1 MPPKTNL
8 RGILRKD
15 IRRNKITTAPL
26 EGHILAFPKP
36 VTEEANELDY
46 LFDEDITESKENN
59 PGSKPDSMSA
69 KPIVKE
75 MTMEQKRQEILQ
87 QFISKSNETRMFTR
101 KDTNTESLFLKGLKK
116 DLEELVT
123 REEQASREEK
133 SKLRLA
139 KSTLIRK
146 ITSVEAEEKGNRA
159 KQLKSNLDEFS
170 RCLPACTSGEEN
182 TTQAKAE
189 PIAKAFAGFEKTPSK
204 RNRENTDNDLDGEER
219 LRMGK
224 SYKRPAMEVTGHWG
238 MTVHDYFPDFE
249 GNGLDRDALTAE
261 EKLLNRRELAEL
273 GEALAKA
280 ERKKRLL
287 EK

>member
-8 RGILRKD
+8 RGFLRKD

-26 EGHILAFPKP
+26 KGRTLAFPKP

-46 LFDEDITESKENN
+46 PFDEDITESKENN
-59 PGSKPDSMSA
+59 PGSKPDSMSV

-75 MTMEQKRQEILQ
+75 MTMEQKP
-87 QFISKSNETRMFTR
+87 
-101 KDTNTESLFLKGLKK
+101 
-116 DLEELVT
+116 
-123 REEQASREEK
+123 
-133 SKLRLA
+133 
-139 KSTLIRK
+139 
-146 ITSVEAEEKGNRA
+146 
-159 KQLKSNLDEFS
+159 NLDEFS
-170 RCLPACTSGEEN
+170 RCLPACTSEEKN
-182 TTQAKAE
+182 TTKAKAKQ
-189 PIAKAFAGFEKTPSK
+189 IAKAFAGFEVNSDHIDSCIVLLTLTSAKKTPSK